1 MMNSIVEQFNSVL
14 TGCSLKATPAPSK
27 NDAPINLGTEE
38 YESRARVLAR
48 RAEKLRQAAAESE
61 QLARE
66 FKLQAQ
72 QSTLKKSSRAKM
84 PIPHNCGL
92 FAYFSSVNFS
102 GSLYISIM
110 GVLLPA
116 LATYL
121 SPEDSLN
128 CLTRLMSL
136 YNVTIFTVPF
146 FCSLAETI
154 GDVKFL
160 IQFCSFLSVSG
171 TFLFVA
177 TLAFKSISLAY
188 VCVTFI
194 GISTMQTTAG
204 NLFVLTTVYSI
215 SAPKKA
221 GATSAVLQLAF
232 ATSSVFSL
240 VLLYF
245 FPLFKYSKGE
255 SWSSE
260 LVMSPSYTSL
270 SSILFISLIAWIGVL
285 NAPPA
290 WTVLKNFISVQPSSS
305 SICTPLAQTCKGL
318 ASILCRSEYRGLL
331 VASVMNGLFT
341 GIINGSNS
349 VILFF
354 AEDSGA
360 LPASEVLKNLP
371 LCGAFG
377 ALSTLITTSLLGL
390 LIDAFGP
397 LSGLYLI
404 SFAYAGSLACLCFLD
419 ATPVLIYASLTIA
432 PHLIILYN
440 VAIIPYV
447 ALNLLPSLES
457 IARDGGFFNSLTGI
471 IVSVF
476 IFLSGPFLNSFGTTT
491 SNTNAQGRVRYSD
504 DGYFAFFFVSA
515 CSVAVTPVI
524 LHLSKQCTTP
534 SSTGRF
540 NLV

>member
-102 GSLYISIM
+102 VFAYFSSVNFSGSLYISIM

-136 YNVTIFTVPF
+136 YTLTIFTVPF

-240 VLLYF
+240 VLLY
-245 FPLFKYSKGE
+245 
-255 SWSSE
+255 
-260 LVMSPSYTSL
+260 LV
-270 SSILFISLIAWIGVL
+270 
-285 NAPPA
+285 
-290 WTVLKNFISVQPSSS
+290 
-305 SICTPLAQTCKGL
+305 
-318 ASILCRSEYRGLL
+318 
-331 VASVMNGLFT
+331 
-341 GIINGSNS
+341 
-349 VILFF
+349 
-354 AEDSGA
+354 
-360 LPASEVLKNLP
+360 
-371 LCGAFG
+371 
-377 ALSTLITTSLLGL
+377 
-390 LIDAFGP
+390 
-397 LSGLYLI
+397 
-404 SFAYAGSLACLCFLD
+404 
-419 ATPVLIYASLTIA
+419 
-432 PHLIILYN
+432 
-440 VAIIPYV
+440 
-447 ALNLLPSLES
+447 
-457 IARDGGFFNSLTGI
+457 
-471 IVSVF
+471 
-476 IFLSGPFLNSFGTTT
+476 
-491 SNTNAQGRVRYSD
+491 
-504 DGYFAFFFVSA
+504 
-515 CSVAVTPVI
+515 
-524 LHLSKQCTTP
+524 
-534 SSTGRF
+534 
-540 NLV
+540 